1 MRQIEFDSM
10 HYSDSFKINS
20 RNKIFSLLIMNIIN
34 RINWIIKS
42 RLMMMKI
49 NGFRTSLLSYCHE
62 NVQFSDYV
70 RVGGL
75 STIRNAKIGRHTYF
89 AGCKGANFEIG
100 KFCSVGPRVIIGGMG
115 AHPTNL
121 ISTHPIF
128 YSTLRQSGKTFTS
141 ETKFDELPYTII
153 GNDVW
158 IGAGVTIID
167 GVRIGDG
174 VIIAA
179 GAVVTK
185 DVQDYA
191 IVGGVPAKL
200 IRLRFSSED
209 VELLKKLKW
218 WNLDDSVLIKLVNEF
233 QAGSIEA
240 LLNKIESLY

>member
-1 MRQIEFDSM
+1 
-10 HYSDSFKINS
+10 
-20 RNKIFSLLIMNIIN
+20 MNIIK

-42 RLMMMKI
+42 RLMEMRV
-49 NGFRTSLLSYCHE
+49 NGFHASLLSYCDE

-70 RVGGL
+70 RVGGI

-100 KFCSVGPRVIIGGMG
+100 KFCSVGPGVRIGGMG
-115 AHPTNL
+115 AHPTNR

-141 ETKFDELPYTII
+141 ETKFDELPYTFI

-167 GVRIGDG
+167 GVKIGDG
-174 VIIAA
+174 AIIAA
-179 GAVVTK
+179 GAVVSR
-185 DVQDYA
+185 DVQDYS

-200 IRLRFSSED
+200 IRFRYSSMD
-209 VELLKKLKW
+209 VELLKTLKW
-218 WNLDDSVLIKLVNEF
+218 WDLDDSVLSKLVDEF
-233 QAGSIEA
+233 HAGCVEA
-240 LLNKIESLY
+240 LLNKIDSL

>member
-1 MRQIEFDSM
+1 
-10 HYSDSFKINS
+10 
-20 RNKIFSLLIMNIIN
+20 MNIIN
-34 RINWIIKS
+34 RIKWIIKS
-42 RLMMMKI
+42 RILMIKI
-49 NGFRTSLLSYCHE
+49 NGFHASLISYCHE
-62 NVQFSDYV
+62 NVRFSDYV
-70 RVGGL
+70 RVGGI

-100 KFCSVGPRVIIGGMG
+100 KFCSVGPGVRIGGMG
-115 AHPTNL
+115 AHPTNQ

-128 YSTLRQSGKTFTS
+128 YSILRQSGKTFTS
-141 ETKFDELPYTII
+141 ETKFDELPNTYI

-200 IRLRFSSED
+200 IRYRFSLED
-209 VELLKKLKW
+209 VNLLRALKW
-218 WNLDDSVLIKLVNEF
+218 WDLEDSVLIKLVKEF
-233 QAGSIEA
+233 QSGNIEA
-240 LLNKIESLY
+240 LLNKIENS